1 MKDRHEAPGA
11 RYVLLGAA
19 LALAACGDKPPSGL
33 QGYVEGEYVR
43 VAAPF
48 AGTLVSLDTQ
58 RGAQVQPGTA
68 LFALEAESEDV
79 ARREAEERAHKAQA
93 MLEDLKKG
101 KRPTEIDAVQ
111 AQLSQA
117 EVAATFSEKE
127 FQRQIDLVAKG
138 FVSQSRSDEARA
150 TRDRDRSRVREL
162 QNDLATIKA
171 GARSDEI
178 RAAEAEAAAAR
189 QAVAQADW
197 RLRQKSVSSTVAG
210 LVADTLFA
218 KGEWVPAGTP
228 VISLLPPGNVK
239 VRFFVPEPTLGAVK
253 VGQKVTLACDGCGN
267 PMEATVSFIATQ
279 AEFTPPVIYSKD
291 SRAKL
296 VFLVEAKPA
305 AADAPKLHPG
315 QPVDVRLQ

>member
-1 MKDRHEAPGA
+1 MTSRSELRA
-11 RYVLLGAA
+11 RRSALLLLA
-19 LALAACGDKPPSGL
+19 LALAGCGDKPAAGL

-79 ARREAEERAHKAQA
+79 ARREAQERQRKAEA
-93 MLEDLKKG
+93 MVEDLRKG
-101 KRPTEIDAVQ
+101 KRPTEIEAVQ
-111 AQLSQA
+111 AQLAQA
-117 EVAATFSEKE
+117 EVAAAFSEKE

-150 TRDRDRSRVREL
+150 ARDRDRSRVREL

-178 RAAEAEAAAAR
+178 RAAEAEAAAAT

-197 RLRQKSVSSTVAG
+197 RLRQKSVASSVSG

-228 VISLLPPGNVK
+228 VVSLLPPGNVK
-239 VRFFVPEPTLGAVK
+239 VRFFVPEPMLGGVK

-267 PMEATVSFIATQ
+267 AIEATVSFIAPQ
-279 AEFTPPVIYSKD
+279 AEFTPPVIYSRE

-305 AADAPKLHPG
+305 LADAAKLHPG
-315 QPVDVRLQ
+315 QPVDVKLQ